1 MSVRECCWG
10 GWGIAALKGVLAA
23 AAAALLP
30 SLPSLLT
37 LERMEEHLGMWR
49 SAAVELKERPQ
60 LGQGTKLGSGAEG
73 ALGGGR
79 GPPPATAA
87 LYSLAALM
95 ASLSWLDL
103 DSQALP
109 AAAAAAATGA
119 AAAAGA
125 ERELPLRAA
134 PLLLRS
140 AAAATFLASAGT
152 A

>member
-1 MSVRECCWG
+1 
-10 GWGIAALKGVLAA
+10 
-23 AAAALLP
+23 
-30 SLPSLLT
+30 
-37 LERMEEHLGMWR
+37 MWR

-60 LGQGTKLGSGAEG
+60 LGQGTRLGSGAEG

-109 AAAAAAATGA
+109 AAAGAAGA

-140 AAAATFLASAGT
+140 AAAATCLASAGT
-152 A
+152 AWALES